1 MSLSDIPCRGEFRL
15 GSAALYEIAKTSG
28 CQIERDIE
36 LTTPGTRFDD
46 KELPSNLGPDILI
59 MLPIDCAFGRCIF
72 RLTLN
77 LISCDQNVALLL
89 S

>member
-1 MSLSDIPCRGEFRL
+1 MNLSDNPCRGEFRL
-15 GSAALYEIAKTSG
+15 GSAALYEVAKTSG
-28 CQIERDIE
+28 CQIKRDKD

-46 KELPSNLGPDILI
+46 KELPSKLGHHILI